1 MILPCQR
8 RGGLDIEGESV
19 DLWGCTIDVTQLH
32 HLPNGIVLGYVTS
45 SLGALILLFFPSQDL
60 LEQPKEPKLYK
71 EPNKLLLF

>member
-8 RGGLDIEGESV
+8 RGSLDIEGKR
-19 DLWGCTIDVTQLH
+19 DLWGCTIDVTKL